1 MARIKDQSVRDAI
14 AAANIVDVVSLRT
27 SLRKASGMRYMGR
40 CPFHE
45 ERSAS
50 FSVNSDLNLYHCFG
64 CGKGGDIVTFVR
76 ETEGLDFV
84 GAIEWLAERFRVAL
98 EYEESSPAADDARR
112 KRERLY
118 AVLDQAAAFFERHL
132 WEGADS
138 EPVRAYLASRGLGE
152 AVSKEFRLGLS
163 PGDGLA
169 AKAREKGFTADELR
183 AAGLTNQRGRDYFPQ
198 RLMFPLADARGRTIG
213 FQARKLRDD
222 DPLKGKYVNSPE
234 SDLFKKSHVLYGLHL
249 ARPAIAK
256 QDRAVVVEGNTDVIA
271 LRQTGFE
278 PVVASMG
285 TALTEQ
291 HLKELARL
299 TKRLY
304 LCFDSDAAGEEA
316 TLRGM
321 ERAQE
326 QGFEIRVV
334 TLPPGQD
341 PADAPDGFELRL
353 GQAES
358 YLHYRVRLEL
368 DRASDRQEAFVRAR
382 EILAKSEDSPER
394 QEALRLVADRLDL
407 PRETLSGIA
416 PARGSYAGAS
426 ANQPKKLL
434 DAGIRLEREAL
445 AAVVAHPELIDSL
458 AGLSEEHFE
467 LDEHRRM
474 RASLIA
480 RQPPDLDLVP
490 LLAEL
495 DATASTEGIT
505 RQTGTEMLLRLR
517 EKKLRRDLQGETD
530 LARATELQ
538 AHIAKVRQALT
549 ELS

>member
-1 MARIKDQSVRDAI
+1 MARIKDQSVRDVV

-27 SLRKASGMRYMGR
+27 SLRKSSGTRYMGR
-40 CPFHE
+40 CPFHD

-64 CGKGGDIVTFVR
+64 CGKGGDVVTFVR

-84 GAIEWLAERFRVAL
+84 GAIEWLAERFRVEL
-98 EYEESSPAADDARR
+98 EYDESSPLADESRR
-112 KRERLY
+112 RRERLL

-132 WEGADS
+132 WTGPDG

-163 PGDGLA
+163 PGSGLA

-183 AAGLTNQRGRDYFPQ
+183 AAGLTNQRGNDYFPP
-198 RLMFPLADARGRTIG
+198 RLMFPLADTRGRVIG
-213 FQARKLRDD
+213 FQARKLHED

-234 SDLFKKSHVLYGLHL
+234 SELFKKSNVLYGLHL
-249 ARPAIAK
+249 ARPAVAK

-271 LRQTGFE
+271 LRQAGFE

-285 TALTEQ
+285 TALTEH
-291 HLKELARL
+291 HLRELARL

-304 LCFDSDAAGEEA
+304 LCFDADAAGEDA

-321 ERAQE
+321 ERAHTE
-326 QGFEIRVV
+326 GFEIRIVV
-334 TLPPGQD
+334 LPHGQD
-341 PADAPDGFELRL
+341 PADAPDGFEQRL
-353 GQAES
+353 VQAES

-368 DRASDRQEAFVRAR
+368 ERADDRQEAFVRAR
-382 EILAKSEDSPER
+382 EILSKAEDSPER
-394 QEALRLVADRLDL
+394 QEALRLMADRLDL

-416 PARGSYAGAS
+416 PARGAAAAVESS
-426 ANQPKKLL
+426 QPSKLL

-445 AAVVAHPELIDSL
+445 AAVVAYPELTDAL
-458 AGLSEEHFE
+458 AGLAEDHFE
-467 LDEHRRM
+467 LEDHRRM
-474 RASLIA
+474 RAALVA
-480 RQPPDLDLVP
+480 RVQPDADLVP

-495 DATASTEGIT
+495 DATASSEGIT
-505 RQTGTEMLLRLR
+505 RPTGTEMLLRLR
-517 EKKLRRDLQGETD
+517 ERKLRRDLQGETD

-538 AHIAKVRQALT
+538 AHLAKVRQALT
-549 ELS
+549 G

>member
-1 MARIKDQSVRDAI
+1 MARIKDQSVRDVV

-27 SLRKASGMRYMGR
+27 SLRKSSGTRYMGR
-40 CPFHE
+40 CPFHD

-64 CGKGGDIVTFVR
+64 CGKGGDVVTFVR

-84 GAIEWLAERFRVAL
+84 GAIEWLAERFRVTVD
-98 EYEESSPAADDARR
+98 YEESSPQADDARR

-118 AVLDQAAAFFERHL
+118 AVLDQATAFFERHL
-132 WEGADS
+132 WAGSDGA
-138 EPVRAYLASRGLGE
+138 PVRAYLESRGLGE
-152 AVSKEFRLGLS
+152 DVSKEFRLGLS
-163 PGDGLA
+163 PGSGLA

-183 AAGLTNQRGRDYFPQ
+183 AAGLTNQRGSDYFPP
-198 RLMFPLADARGRTIG
+198 RLMFPLADARGRVIG
-213 FQARKLRDD
+213 FQARKLHDN

-234 SDLFKKSHVLYGLHL
+234 SELFKKSTVLYGLHL

-271 LRQTGFE
+271 LRQAGFE

-285 TALTEQ
+285 TALTEH
-291 HLKELARL
+291 HLRELARL

-304 LCFDSDAAGEEA
+304 LCFDADAAGEDA

-321 ERAQE
+321 ERAHG

-334 TLPPGQD
+334 VLPPGQD
-341 PADAPDGFELRL
+341 PADAPNGFEQRL

-368 DRASDRQEAFVRAR
+368 ERAEDRQEAFVRAR
-382 EILAKSEDSPER
+382 EILSKAEDSPER
-394 QEALRLVADRLDL
+394 QEALRLMADRLDL

-416 PARGSYAGAS
+416 PARGAS
-426 ANQPKKLL
+426 PERGSSQPNKLL
-434 DAGIRLEREAL
+434 DAGVRLEREAL

-458 AGLSEEHFE
+458 AGLAEEHFE
-467 LDEHRRM
+467 LEEHRRI
-474 RASLIA
+474 RAALIA
-480 RQPPDLDLVP
+480 RVPPGADLVP
-490 LLAEL
+490 LFAEL

-505 RQTGTEMLLRLR
+505 RRTGTEMLLRLR
-517 EKKLRRDLQGETD
+517 EKKLRRDFQGETD

-538 AHIAKVRQALT
+538 AHLAKVRQALT